1 MTIETETILIKL
13 LEELKADVKETNQ
26 KLDRFIDTTNQTL
39 TNIQVNQARL
49 EGKIDNVEG
58 ILKEKTSSLQQ
69 GQDIIN
75 TKLNTQN
82 TWLLSLITALIV
94 GVLGLIVTIGKVVFF
109 PNP

>member
-26 KLDRFIDTTNQTL
+26 KLDRFIETTNQTL

-49 EGKIDNVEG
+49 E
-58 ILKEKTSSLQQ
+58 EKTSSLQQ
-69 GQDIIN
+69 GQDGIN
-75 TKLNTQN
+75 NKLNTQN
-82 TWLLSLITALIV
+82 TWFLSLITALII
-94 GVLGLIVTIGKVVFF
+94 GVLSLIVTIGKVVFF